1 MCLSVGWRWCVPSLT
16 ALVPLSLC
24 DAAFPPKRP
33 VRYPAP
39 AVGSLTPRHQ
49 QLTRFVASATL
60 LCCALSLPC
69 SLPSSPAH
77 PIISQPQATASPRR
91 LSPPPLGRGCSGLP
105 HPPPQPSSTRCSTP
119 RGWPTTTLATGG
131 EAVPVRGQ
139 PSQCR
144 LLRRRRGRNNLGRAG
159 VAPDP
164 GVWPSCAVLADQ
176 LALGV
181 GRRALSSHK
190 RAGRCRITSLQERR
204 GEGEVSLERKR
215 WGERR
220 LPRFPAQHGHS
231 RPVHVTAGRES
242 RVPGACGDRDGCRHR
257 HVWLGWS

>member
-1 MCLSVGWRWCVPSLT
+1 M
-16 ALVPLSLC
+16 
-24 DAAFPPKRP
+24 
-33 VRYPAP
+33 
-39 AVGSLTPRHQ
+39 
-49 QLTRFVASATL
+49 
-60 LCCALSLPC
+60 
-69 SLPSSPAH
+69 
-77 PIISQPQATASPRR
+77 
-91 LSPPPLGRGCSGLP
+91 
-105 HPPPQPSSTRCSTP
+105 
-119 RGWPTTTLATGG
+119 
-131 EAVPVRGQ
+131 RGQ